1 MAKRSKKNPINEIVY
16 RIFFVAPRVG
26 LEPTTAR
33 LTAACSTD
41 WAIEDYNKNTVLSLD
56 YVSGTFFSTFKTA
69 YSFLH
74 PTKLNL
80 FLVLRHYN
88 RLRSYAQMFLPFRGH
103 SYARCAH
110 IFMLSRSNAIMFPIR
125 LLKVNFHRRLVI
137 HDTSSLLWSSPRP
150 ISDSQLHVLPHFHL
164 CPIYLVVFKG
174 SYWIN
179 SRDILS

>member
-1 MAKRSKKNPINEIVY
+1 MPSENNINNFELISFQRSSITKNGNYKEYNPYLEWRYGKKIKKNPVNEIVY

-88 RLRSYAQMFLPFRGH
+88 RLRSYAQMLLPFRGH
-103 SYARCAH
+103 SYLRLHSSVVYAS
-110 IFMLSRSNAIMFPIR
+110 SRGHS
-125 LLKVNFHRRLVI
+125 
-137 HDTSSLLWSSPRP
+137 
-150 ISDSQLHVLPHFHL
+150 
-164 CPIYLVVFKG
+164 
-174 SYWIN
+174 
-179 SRDILS
+179 